1 MTRARSTRGAARVG
15 RPGTGWIA
23 LIASSIGLAALF
35 SLLLAM
41 ALIEIADVPP
51 VIAIGALLNQGAGIA
66 MTIVGAVIEWQ
77 RPGHRIGRLML
88 LAGPLYAFLGLS
100 WSGGGNIWMSS
111 LDPSVAAW
119 LNVPSLA
126 MSFGGVALIVGL
138 IPLLF
143 PTGSLPSPRWRIPI
157 GVVVG
162 FLLVALVTSLTIPF
176 SAEDGIGPDIENP
189 IALAFWTPELVDL
202 FTGLVW
208 PMLVILS
215 VGSIVGLVARYR
227 RGDPIERLQ
236 IRWLAGAVVV
246 CAAAIPLTLIEGVVA
261 PSDGPLTMSIVLYT
275 GILLIPIAIGIA
287 VTRYRLYEID
297 RVISR
302 TVGWVIVSGV
312 LIAVFASLVI
322 GLQALL
328 GGVTQGETLAV
339 AGSTLVA
346 FALFQPL
353 RRRVQRAVD
362 HRFDRARYDA
372 DQTIAAFMERVTK
385 SREVDLGELL
395 GHLVETA
402 DGAIRPER
410 AAVWLRGGDG
420 TPG

>member
-1 MTRARSTRGAARVG
+1 
-15 RPGTGWIA
+15 
-23 LIASSIGLAALF
+23 
-35 SLLLAM
+35 
-41 ALIEIADVPP
+41 
-51 VIAIGALLNQGAGIA
+51 